1 MPCAASAVA
10 IVGWTPAA
18 ARAQAPAAGAESK
31 GRALEDSELVRGL
44 VEQRDEAVRIYL
56 DRYRTLFQH
65 AIGQFESDAFARDD
79 LHQELAWYALER
91 LREGVFDPERGS
103 FGTWLYR
110 VAWCRCVDLKRQANA
125 RRRVK
130 LSPVGDDLPETTDPA
145 AAPSDQAEDNE
156 IASKVRLALREL
168 ASEERA
174 LLELRFVENV
184 TVPDIAERLD
194 ITLEQA
200 KYRLKRASSLLR
212 RAVLALARRE
222 ELVD

>member
-1 MPCAASAVA
+1 MD
-10 IVGWTPAA
+10 
-18 ARAQAPAAGAESK
+18 E
-31 GRALEDSELVRGL
+31 SELVLGL
-44 VEQRDEAVRIYL
+44 REQREEAVREYL
-56 DRYRTLFQH
+56 DRYRSLFH
-65 AIGQFESDAFARDD
+65 HCIAQFESDPTTRED
-79 LHQELAWYALER
+79 LQQDLAWYALER
-91 LREGVFDPERGS
+91 LRDGVFDSERGT

-130 LSPVGDDLPETTDPA
+130 LQPVGDDLPETVDPG
-145 AAPSDQAEDNE
+145 AAPTVQAEDNE
-156 IASKVRLALREL
+156 IAAKVRVALREL
-168 ASEERA
+168 ALEERK
-174 LLELRFVENV
+174 LLELRYVDAV
-184 TVPDIAERLD
+184 TLPDIAERLG

>member
-1 MPCAASAVA
+1 M
-10 IVGWTPAA
+10 
-18 ARAQAPAAGAESK
+18 EH
-31 GRALEDSELVRGL
+31 LEESELVRGL
-44 VEQRDEAVRIYL
+44 LEQRDAAVREYL
-56 DRYRTLFQH
+56 DRYRSLFH
-65 AIGQFESDAFARDD
+65 HCIAQFESDSAARED
-79 LHQELAWYALER
+79 LQQELAWYALER
-91 LREGVFDPERGS
+91 LREGVFDSGRGS

-130 LSPVGDDLPETTDPA
+130 LTPLGDELPETVDPSL
-145 AAPSDQAEDNE
+145 APTDQAQDNE
-156 IASKVRLALREL
+156 IAAKVRLAMREL
-168 ASEERA
+168 AGEERQ

-184 TVPDIAERLD
+184 TLPEIAARLQ

-212 RAVLALARRE
+212 RAVLTLARRE